1 MIEFKKDGPFGSP
14 RRDAAQDT
22 ILIGLG
28 TAGLNIL
35 DQIVL
40 EGEPSYRL
48 LGLDTDE
55 QAVKGSVVKETHLL
69 GHQVLRGNGSGG
81 DPSVAEEAF
90 AQDAGVVRE
99 LVSGAKLALVVA
111 GLGGGTASG
120 ALRPLLQ
127 LLKDAGASVVLLGF
141 TPMAFEGTRRRMQAR
156 RALQSAEGLAD
167 AVLVLSNERMLN
179 APDRDLNLR
188 SCFQMMNQL
197 AGQSCLS
204 LAQMLSG
211 AQTPPAQLEQVS
223 RMTCGGPA
231 AAEPVWEN
239 CWAALAEAEGEGR
252 AARAVEQ
259 ILSSPL
265 LADGQ
270 AWELGES
277 LLAAVVAGQDVPVE
291 EVREFLD
298 RLQEELPRRL
308 PVMAATAVDP
318 DLSDTLSVVLM
329 VARPMAWEAEEAAP
343 EEVEAAAPV
352 RAAKLPAPVPAVAAV
367 KAAEK
372 QEGPEEGEA
381 GRAEPAQAGGELF
394 GLEEAMAPG
403 RRKGGRQNY
412 FAEQEELPL
421 NQKIDKGRFE
431 NSSPT
436 VMNGEDLDVPT
447 YMRMGVKIQA
457 RV

>member
-40 EGEPSYRL
+40 EGEPAYRL

-69 GHQVLRGNGSGG
+69 GHHVLRGNGSGG

-90 AQDAGVVRE
+90 MHDAEVVRE
-99 LVSGAKLALVVA
+99 MVSGAKLALVVA

-127 LLKDAGASVVLLGF
+127 LLKDAGASVVLFGF

-156 RALQSAEGLAD
+156 RALQSAGGLAD
-167 AVLVLSNERMLN
+167 AVLVFSNERMLN
-179 APDRDLNLR
+179 TPDRDLNLR

-204 LAQMLSG
+204 IAQMLSG
-211 AQTPPAQLEQVS
+211 VQTPPAQLEQVS
-223 RMTCGGPA
+223 RMTCGGSA
-231 AAEPVWEN
+231 TAEPAWEN
-239 CWAALAEAEGEGR
+239 CWAALAEAEGEDR
-252 AARAVEQ
+252 VARAVEQ

-329 VARPMAWEAEEAAP
+329 VARPMAWEAEEAVP
-343 EEVEAAAPV
+343 EKVEAAAPV
-352 RAAKLPAPVPAVAAV
+352 RAAKLPEPVPAEAAV

-372 QEGPEEGEA
+372 REEPEEGEA
-381 GRAEPAQAGGELF
+381 EAAEPVQAGGELF
-394 GLEEAMAPG
+394 GLEEVPPVRG
-403 RRKGGRQNY
+403 KGGRQNY